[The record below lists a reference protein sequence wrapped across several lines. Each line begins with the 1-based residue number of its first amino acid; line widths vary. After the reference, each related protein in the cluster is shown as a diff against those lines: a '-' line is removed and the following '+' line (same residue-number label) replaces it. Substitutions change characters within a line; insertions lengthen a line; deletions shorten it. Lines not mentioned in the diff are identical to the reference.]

1 MGGQPSLS
9 KKSLQATPEDSSVTE
24 PESDPPDWL
33 DPSAPPTLAALAKP
47 GSSYLVRWEER
58 LLSVL
63 NLSVSI
69 LKKPLPT
76 NKPFRAASVD
86 SSGSDTE
93 PEPDSPEDEEVR
105 YYNLSWKKSDGAV
118 SQVFE
123 A

>member
-1 MGGQPSLS
+1 M
-9 KKSLQATPEDSSVTE
+9 
-24 PESDPPDWL
+24 
-33 DPSAPPTLAALAKP
+33 
-47 GSSYLVRWEER
+47 
-58 LLSVL
+58 L

-76 NKPFRAASVD
+76 NKPFREASVD